1 MKSDK
6 FSLLAF
12 FKQYPDEEAAVKYFE
27 NLRWADGIKCPHC
40 GSVHISKCSHP
51 MPYRCKECRKHFSVR
66 VGTILED
73 SKLPLQKWLLAIY
86 VLTNA
91 KKGVS
96 SIQLAEYLGCTQ
108 KTAWFLAHRIREAW
122 QDQSGKFSGT
132 VEVDET
138 YVGGI
143 EKNKHNNK
151 KQNAGRGAVG
161 KTPVVGVRSREGKV
175 KANVVASVS
184 HNTLSGLIHD
194 NVNEGATVYTDQ
206 FSGYDGLTGYNHHR
220 VNHKL
225 KEYTRGEVHTNGIEG
240 FWSILKRGVIGV
252 YHQWSKKHLSRY
264 VEEFVVRYNMREQS
278 PIARMQSVLMGG
290 IGRHISYKEL
300 VYGTP

>member
-1 MKSDK
+1 MKSDA

-12 FKQYPDEEAAVKYFE
+12 FKQYPDEEASVKYFE

-40 GSVHISKCSHP
+40 GSIHISKCSHP
-51 MPYRCKECRKHFSVR
+51 MPCRCKECRKHFSVR

-96 SIQLAEYLGCTQ
+96 SVQLAEYLGCTQ

-175 KANVVASVS
+175 KAHVVASVS
-184 HNTLSGLIHD
+184 HNTLSSLIHD

-206 FSGYDGLTGYNHHR
+206 FGGYDGLTGYNHHR